1 MKKYKKALT
10 MMDVVISF
18 AIFSIFVLFL
28 SVFLKNFMALERDT
42 KKIRKFDNF
51 ASNAMEII
59 RSDESEDVYKMTDKI
74 KENLGDDIK
83 FNLVKESYTADLYTF
98 KLSIQD
104 DEGKIYEEFQI
115 IK

>member
-42 KKIRKFDNF
+42 KKIRQMDNF

-59 RSDESEDVYKMTDKI
+59 RSDESDDVYKITDKI
-74 KENLGDDIK
+74 KTNLGEEVK
-83 FNLVKESYTADLYTF
+83 FNIIKESYTADLYTY
-98 KLSIQD
+98 KLYIQD
-104 DEGKIYEEFQI
+104 NEGKTYEEYQI